1 MWDTA
6 TPSAIPIGG
15 AGCDA
20 TAGYIPG
27 CRYPSS
33 EEIRRRVPNKPHLT
47 ICTTAN
53 ADAMCLDVEPRYATP
68 DQTPAWV
75 DRQHARGMAMPVVYT
90 MASWSAAVRQ
100 ALGGRQY
107 LLWSAHYGLGRAHIC
122 GTDPYCIYPLADAT
136 QWANHGPNGENVD
149 QSLLSDRFFAAI
161 GGLGPVPTKHAAP
174 PPDMFVGQDQFDGL
188 VYLVSG
194 NTKLNFPED
203 SVPALLDH
211 IRQAYPD
218 GSSPRLVALNP
229 DIAAR
234 IPDALSLV
242 EPKS

>member
-6 TPSAIPIGG
+6 TPAAIPVGG

-27 CRYPSS
+27 SRYPSS

-68 DQTPAWV
+68 NQTPAWV
-75 DRQHARGMAMPVVYT
+75 DRQHARGVAMPVVYT

-107 LLWSAHYGLGRAHIC
+107 LLWSAHYGLGRPHIC
-122 GTDPYCIYPLADAT
+122 GTDPGCTYPRADAT
-136 QWANHGPNGENVD
+136 QWADHGPNGENVD
-149 QSLLSDRFFAAI
+149 QSLLSDTFFAAI
-161 GGLGPVPTKHAAP
+161 GGLGPAPTKRAAP
-174 PPDMFVGQDQFDGL
+174 LPDMIVGQDQSNGN

-194 NTKLNFPED
+194 NTKLRFPED
-203 SVPALLDH
+203 AAPTLLDH

-218 GSSPRLVALNP
+218 APAPRLVALNP
-229 DIAAR
+229 DVTRR
-234 IPDALSLV
+234 IPDVTTLM
-242 EPKS
+242 KGQQ